1 MNVAELP
8 SFSKAL
14 VAGIRFE
21 YEFEG
26 RSISELSEKHQIHEA
41 ELSTIATAESWQH
54 HLVLRD
60 SFATA
65 KQKAE
70 TLQEYAEVLREEFT
84 AKFTIADIAQQLE
97 NRPTFIQLEK
107 LIAEKAIEVASS
119 VDTDDPRA
127 VRALKDLTGILR
139 SLKSEQPI
147 DISSAVIK
155 AISQDGDGDGQGLQV
170 LIQNHIES

>member
-26 RSISELSEKHQIHEA
+26 RTIPELSEKYQVHEE
-41 ELSTIATAESWQH
+41 ELSALATDEGWQH

-65 KQKAE
+65 KQKAS
-70 TLQEYAEVLREEFT
+70 TLTEYADLLREEFT

-119 VDTDDPRA
+119 VDSDDPGA
-127 VRALKDLTGILR
+127 IRALKDLTSILR

-155 AISQDGDGDGQGLQV
+155 AVKQDGDGEGQGLQV

>member
-8 SFSKAL
+8 TFSKAL

-26 RSISELSEKHQIHEA
+26 RSIPELSTKYQIHEE
-41 ELSTIATAESWQH
+41 ELTSLAQQEGWQPL
-54 HLVLRD
+54 LVLRD
-60 SFATA
+60 SFDSA
-65 KQKAE
+65 KQKADS
-70 TLQEYAEVLREEFT
+70 LKGYAEILRDEFT
-84 AKFTIADIAQQLE
+84 AKFTIANIAQQLE

-119 VDTDDPRA
+119 VDSDDPGA
-127 VRALKDLTGILR
+127 VRALKDLAGILR
-139 SLKSEQPI
+139 SLKAEQPI
-147 DISSAVIK
+147 DVSAAVVQAIK
-155 AISQDGDGDGQGLQV
+155 AGKEGDGNGLQV